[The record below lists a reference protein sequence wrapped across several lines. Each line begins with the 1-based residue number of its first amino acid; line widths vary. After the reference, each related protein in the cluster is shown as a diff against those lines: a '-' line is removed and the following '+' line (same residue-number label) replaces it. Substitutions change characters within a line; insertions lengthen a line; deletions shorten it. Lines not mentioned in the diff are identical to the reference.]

1 MKKYYADRKSLNLL
15 RVVVFVL
22 LVAIIFGLKYLLY
35 WLEQRYPDYFIP
47 VKTTIPEIIIWSV
60 IILLAAA
67 YVLYILIYL
76 PLWYNSI
83 NYYVSDSELISVS
96 GLFMKSRK
104 YMRLSSV
111 LYVTSLSAPLARY
124 TSFNFLVMSA
134 HGGRMMFMFLS
145 QADIEEISRFILNDI
160 KNREQPLP
168 DKKEKEE

>member
-22 LVAIIFGLKYLLY
+22 LVAIIFGLKYLLF
-35 WLEQRYPDYFIP
+35 WLEQKYPDYFIP
-47 VKTTIPEIIIWSV
+47 VETTIPEIIIWSV

-83 NYYVSDSELISVS
+83 NYYVSDSDLVSVS
-96 GLFMKSRK
+96 GIFMKSRK

-111 LYVTSLSAPLARY
+111 LYVTAISAPFAKY

-145 QADIEEISRFILNDI
+145 KSDMDEISAFILKDI
-160 KNREQPLP
+160 RNRVQTLP
-168 DKKEKEE
+168 DKKENTE